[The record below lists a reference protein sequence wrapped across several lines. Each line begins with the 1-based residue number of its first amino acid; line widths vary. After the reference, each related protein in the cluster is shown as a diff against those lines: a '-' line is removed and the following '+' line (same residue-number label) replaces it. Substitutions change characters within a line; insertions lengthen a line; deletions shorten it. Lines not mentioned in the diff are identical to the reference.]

1 MNPFKSHK
9 GFTLLE
15 LILTISLMGILGV
28 SVIPLITSTQAFGLD
43 NATRKL
49 ESDIR
54 FAQSMAMTK
63 GEAYGFRNISD
74 GKNTTFEVYIVATG
88 LPEKSPYSR
97 EPLQEDISDKFK
109 GIFFKDNNHHITF
122 DAQGNPTFITGG
134 QYITLKNQDAE
145 VKAIFINNVG
155 LITIP

>member
-1 MNPFKSHK
+1 MNLFKSNK

-15 LILTISLMGILGV
+15 LIMTISLMGILGV
-28 SVIPLITSTQAFGLD
+28 SVIPLITSSQAFGLD

-54 FAQSMAMTK
+54 YAQSMAMTK

-74 GKNTTFEVYIVATG
+74 GKNTTFEVYLVSSG
-88 LPEKSPYSR
+88 LPAKSPYSR
-97 EPLQEDISDKFK
+97 EPMLEDISAKFK
-109 GIFFKDNNHHITF
+109 GVFFEHNNHHITF
-122 DAQGNPTFITGG
+122 NAQGNPTFITGG
-134 QYITLKNQDAE
+134 QYVALKNQDNE
-145 VKAIFINNVG
+145 KKAIFINNVG